1 MKSLVS
7 QVVGGHGRTLPSA
20 ERAARLQANA
30 ANAAVHGRRN
40 VQEALGTMEA
50 RNPSPGMMEPAV
62 QASLGRMEQGGGA
75 PTVQQLINNPGIPT
89 HSRPAPAAAGG
100 GGKPPTNSPAAE
112 VAAAG
117 GGAESNLSYLGM
129 QNGLFAGFN
138 DSVQGGFG
146 HVLAGG
152 MIGGIGSYATGG
164 EFGQGFAMGTV
175 GGFGVRQLH
184 RSLGSNS
191 AMWQSRA
198 ERFAASD
205 RMGSK
210 RMAGLLD
217 NVNAQGSAHSLH
229 TMNQRK
235 AMYMGA
241 GLMGVM
247 GGGDRNSH
255 RRGFN
260 SHRGNTF

>member
-1 MKSLVS
+1 MSKMISAVL
-7 QVVGGHGRTLPSA
+7 QREIGGGLGGWGGRTTKKGLPHMGD
-20 ERAARLQANA
+20 A
-30 ANAAVHGRRN
+30 ANKDWVRGQQTRIDN
-40 VQEALGTMEA
+40 QEFNQAWAGGSGPVPGHLSNNADLVRPTPVMA
-50 RNPSPGMMEPAV
+50 REV
-62 QASLGRMEQGGGA
+62 
-75 PTVQQLINNPGIPT
+75 
-89 HSRPAPAAAGG
+89 GG

-117 GGAESNLSYLGM
+117 GGAHNNIME
-129 QNGLFAGFN
+129 NGLFAGFN

-152 MIGGIGSYATGG
+152 MIGGVGSYATGG

-175 GGFGVRQLH
+175 GGFGVRQMH

-198 ERFAASD
+198 ERFATSD
-205 RMGSK
+205 KMGSK

-217 NVNAQGSAHSLH
+217 NVNTQGSAHSLH

-255 RRGFN
+255 KRGFN